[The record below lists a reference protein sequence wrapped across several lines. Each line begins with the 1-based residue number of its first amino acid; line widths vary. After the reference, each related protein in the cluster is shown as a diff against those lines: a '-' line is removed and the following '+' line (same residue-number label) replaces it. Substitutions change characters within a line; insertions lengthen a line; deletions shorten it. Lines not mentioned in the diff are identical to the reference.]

1 MWTEDQPL
9 PPFQVLPPPDA
20 GADSDS
26 IRQYLQDISKV
37 PLLKAPEERAL
48 CARIEAAHQEL
59 AAALLVFPDT
69 RLQLQDAMH
78 AVRRDPAMVATLLAN
93 PEGGALSPAD
103 VSTAMAR
110 FSSAQRTAVAVQRL
124 DEAIPRHAGRE
135 RARLERRAER
145 VYATLLRA
153 VEVIRFGPLPIEA
166 LAAGVSA
173 SGPGGVRIVERLA
186 EVRRLKQ
193 QLMEA
198 NLRLVV
204 SIAKRYRHP
213 SLSFLDL
220 AQEGNLGL
228 LRAIDKF
235 QYRRGFK
242 FSTYA
247 TFWIRQAITRAMADT
262 GRTVRVP
269 AHVVE
274 VLNRAAAARRVLV
287 AALGREPTLAELA
300 VRTRIPEER
309 IAHAIRSDA
318 VLTSLDAGI
327 GDDGAGLG
335 EFLADGSAGSPEE
348 HLLRRD
354 ADRRLR
360 LSLSSLSAR
369 EREVLELRFGLRN
382 SHGRTLQEIAD
393 RLGVTRERVRQIEQ
407 RALARLRREHG
418 AVSEENGVAA

>member
-1 MWTEDQPL
+1 MGTEDQQL
-9 PPFQVLPPPDA
+9 PPFQALPPRDA
-20 GADSDS
+20 GDSDS
-26 IRQYLQDISKV
+26 IRQYLQEIGKV
-37 PLLKAPEERAL
+37 PLLKPPEERAL

-59 AAALLVFPDT
+59 AAALLVVPDT
-69 RLQLQDAMH
+69 RLQLRDAMR
-78 AVRRDPAMVATLLAN
+78 AIRGDPATVATLL
-93 PEGGALSPAD
+93 ESPDGRPLESTD
-103 VSTAMAR
+103 VSRAMAA
-110 FSSAQRTAVAVQRL
+110 FSAAQRTGVAVQRL
-124 DEAIPRHAGRE
+124 DAAIPRHAGRE

-145 VYATLLRA
+145 LYTSLVTA
-153 VEVIRFGPLPIEA
+153 VEVIPFGPLSIEA

-173 SGPGGVRIVERLA
+173 SGPGGARIVERLA

-198 NLRLVV
+198 NVRLVV
-204 SIAKRYRHP
+204 SIARRYRHS

-220 AQEGNLGL
+220 VQEGNLGL
-228 LRAIDKF
+228 LRAVDKF

-247 TFWIRQAITRAMADT
+247 TFWIRQAITRAIADT
-262 GRTVRVP
+262 GRTVRLP

-274 VLNRAAAARRVLV
+274 VLNRVAAARRILV
-287 AALGREPTLAELA
+287 TALGREPTLAELA
-300 VRTRIPEER
+300 VRTRIPEDK
-309 IAHAIRSDA
+309 IAHALRSDT

-335 EFLADGSAGSPEE
+335 EFLADASAGSPEE
-348 HLLRRD
+348 HLLRSD

-360 LSLSSLSAR
+360 LSLSSLSDR

-382 SHGRTLQEIAD
+382 AHGQTLQEIAD

-407 RALARLRREHG
+407 QALTRLRRAH
-418 AVSEENGVAA
+418 AVSDEHGVAA

>member
-9 PPFQVLPPPDA
+9 PPFQAPPPPDA
-20 GADSDS
+20 GGDPDSL
-26 IRQYLQDISKV
+26 RQYLREIGKV
-37 PLLKAPEERAL
+37 PLLKPPEERAL
-48 CARIEAAHQEL
+48 CAHIEAAHQQL
-59 AAALLVFPDT
+59 GAALLVFPDT
-69 RLQLQDAMH
+69 RLRLRNAIN
-78 AVRRDPAMVATLLAN
+78 AIRRDPAMVATLLEN
-93 PEGGALSPAD
+93 PEGGLLTSAD
-103 VSTAMAR
+103 VSRAVAA
-110 FSSAQRTAVAVQRL
+110 FSTAQRTAMAVQRL
-124 DEAIPRHAGRE
+124 DDAIARDAGDE
-135 RARLERRAER
+135 RARLQRLAERR
-145 VYATLLRA
+145 YASLVRA
-153 VEVIRFGPLPIEA
+153 IEVIPLAPVAIEA
-166 LAAGVSA
+166 LAAGASP
-173 SGPGGVRIVERLA
+173 SGPGGARIVERHA

-204 SIAKRYRHP
+204 SIAKRYQHS

-220 AQEGNLGL
+220 VQEGNLGL

-247 TFWIRQAITRAMADT
+247 TFWIRQAITRAIADT
-262 GRTVRVP
+262 GRTVRLP

-274 VLNRAAAARRVLV
+274 VLNRVAAARRVLV

-300 VRTRIPEER
+300 DRTRIPEDK
-309 IAHAIRSDA
+309 IAKAIRSDT
-318 VLTSLDAGI
+318 VLTSLDASI

-335 EFLADGSAGSPEE
+335 EFLADASAGSPEE

-354 ADRRLR
+354 ADHWLR

-382 SHGRTLQEIAD
+382 AHGQTLQEIAG

-407 RALARLRREHG
+407 RALTRLRRVH
-418 AVSEENGVAA
+418 AVPDEDGVAA

>member
-1 MWTEDQPL
+1 MWTEDQPF
-9 PPFQVLPPPDA
+9 PPFQALPPPDV

-26 IRQYLQDISKV
+26 IRQYLQEIGRV

-48 CARIEAAHQEL
+48 CARIEAAHQHL
-59 AAALLVFPDT
+59 TAALLVLPET
-69 RLQLQDAMH
+69 RLQLQDAML
-78 AVRRDPAMVATLLAN
+78 AIRRDPTMVATLLVD
-93 PEGGALSPAD
+93 PEGGPLSSAD
-103 VSTAMAR
+103 VRTAMVR
-110 FSSAQRTAVAVQRL
+110 FSGAQRTAVAVQRL

-135 RARLERRAER
+135 RARLERRAEQLFGSLVR
-145 VYATLLRA
+145 S
-153 VEVIRFGPLPIEA
+153 VEVIPFGPRPIEA
-166 LAAGVSA
+166 LAAGASA
-173 SGPGGVRIVERLA
+173 SGPGGARIVERLA
-186 EVRRLKQ
+186 EVRRLKR

-204 SIAKRYRHP
+204 SIAKRYRHS

-247 TFWIRQAITRAMADT
+247 TFWIRQAITRAIADT
-262 GRTVRVP
+262 GRTVRLP

-274 VLNRAAAARRVLV
+274 VLNRVAAARRVLV

-300 VRTRIPEER
+300 VRTRIPEDR
-309 IAHAIRSDA
+309 IAHALRSDTA
-318 VLTSLDAGI
+318 LTSLDAGLA
-327 GDDGAGLG
+327 DDGGGLG
-335 EFLADGSAGSPEE
+335 EFIADASAGSPEE
-348 HLLRRD
+348 QLLRSD
-354 ADRRLR
+354 ADRWLR
-360 LSLSSLSAR
+360 LSLSSLSDR

-382 SHGRTLQEIAD
+382 SHGQTLQEIAD

-407 RALARLRREHG
+407 RALARLRRAHG
-418 AVSEENGVAA
+418 VSDETGVAA